1 MCTIC
6 WLKGA
11 HFATEKIFH
20 FNVPWFFKSLCSPPC
35 RKFMKRFKGKR
46 TFDKIRVILHVQL
59 VRKAASKLPILSFM
73 EIAFLFLVVM
83 KYADLNITIT
93 AYKMTETLSDVDL
106 KSLKIL
112 NEIHRF
118 STKVKEGPLIIPY
131 QWRFLGYDEINFFNF

>member
-1 MCTIC
+1 
-6 WLKGA
+6 
-11 HFATEKIFH
+11 
-20 FNVPWFFKSLCSPPC
+20 
-35 RKFMKRFKGKR
+35 MKRFKGKR
-46 TFDKIRVILHVQL
+46 TFHKIRVILHVQL

-118 STKVKEGPLIIPY
+118 STKFKEGPLIIPY
-131 QWRFLGYDEINFFNF
+131 QWRFLGYDEINFLNF